1 MSAASDRERMTPAQ
15 AWANLKAGNERF
27 VEGKPEHPNQG
38 IDRRES
44 LAGGQAPNVVLFGC
58 SDSRVAAEMI
68 FDQGLGDM
76 FVVRTAG
83 HIIDS
88 SVLGSLEFATELL
101 DVPLIAILGHDS
113 CGAVGSTVE
122 SLNGLTIPGGYIRDI
137 VERVGPSIL
146 AARAKGKTRLDE
158 FEAEHVVETG
168 RLLMQRS
175 LLIKERVD
183 RGEVA
188 IVGLTYHLADG
199 RVSLRDALGEIGEAS
214 AESIDG

>member
-1 MSAASDRERMTPAQ
+1 MSGTSTRITPAQ
-15 AWANLKAGNERF
+15 AWNNLKAGNERF
-27 VEGKPEHPNQG
+27 VAGEPDHPNQG
-38 IDRRES
+38 IVHRAV
-44 LAGGQAPNVVLFGC
+44 LADGQSPNVVLFGC

-101 DVPLIAILGHDS
+101 TVPLIAILGHDS
-113 CGAVGSTVE
+113 CGAVGSTVA
-122 SLNGLTIPGGYIRDI
+122 SLNDLTIPGGYIRDI

-146 AARAKGKTRLDE
+146 SARAKGKTRLDE

-175 LLIKERVD
+175 LLIKQRVD
-183 RGEVA
+183 RGDVA

-199 RVSLRDALGEIGEAS
+199 RVSLRSVLGDVADEPGEPV
-214 AESIDG
+214 EV

>member
-1 MSAASDRERMTPAQ
+1 
-15 AWANLKAGNERF
+15 
-27 VEGKPEHPNQG
+27 
-38 IDRRES
+38 
-44 LAGGQAPNVVLFGC
+44 
-58 SDSRVAAEMI
+58 MI

-101 DVPLIAILGHDS
+101 NVPLIAILGHDS
-113 CGAVGSTVE
+113 CGAVGSTVA
-122 SLNGLTIPGGYIRDI
+122 SLNDLTIPGGYIRDI

-146 AARAKGKTRLDE
+146 SARAKGKTRLDE

-175 LLIKERVD
+175 LLIKKRVD
-183 RGEVA
+183 AGEAA
-188 IVGLTYHLADG
+188 IVALTYHLADG
-199 RVSLRDALGEIGEAS
+199 RVSLRGAIGDVHDAPSEPVEV
-214 AESIDG
+214 

>member
-1 MSAASDRERMTPAQ
+1 MA
-15 AWANLKAGNERF
+15 
-27 VEGKPEHPNQG
+27 GKPEHPNQG
-38 IDRRES
+38 IDHRAV
-44 LAGGQAPNVVLFGC
+44 LAAGQAPNVVLFGC

-101 DVPLIAILGHDS
+101 HVPLIAILGHDS
-113 CGAVGSTVE
+113 CGAVGSTVA
-122 SLNGLTIPGGYIRDI
+122 SLNDLTIPGGYIRDI
-137 VERVGPSIL
+137 IERVGPSIL
-146 AARAKGKTRLDE
+146 SARAKGKTRLDE

-175 LLIKERVD
+175 QLIRQRVD
-183 RGEVA
+183 SGEVA
-188 IVGLTYHLADG
+188 ILGLTYHLADG
-199 RVSLRDALGEIGEAS
+199 RVALRDVLGDVDDQP
-214 AESIDG
+214 AEPDEV

>member
-1 MSAASDRERMTPAQ
+1 MSAASQRLTPAQ

-27 VEGKPEHPNQG
+27 VAGKPEHPNQG
-38 IDRRES
+38 IDHRAV
-44 LAGGQAPNVVLFGC
+44 LAAGQAPNVVLFGC

-101 DVPLIAILGHDS
+101 HVPLIAILGHDS
-113 CGAVGSTVE
+113 CGAVGSTVA
-122 SLNGLTIPGGYIRDI
+122 SLNDLTIPGGYIRDI
-137 VERVGPSIL
+137 IERVGPSIL
-146 AARAKGKTRLDE
+146 SARAKGKTRLDE

-175 LLIKERVD
+175 QLIRQRVD
-183 RGEVA
+183 SGEVA
-188 IVGLTYHLADG
+188 ILGLTYHLADG
-199 RVSLRDALGEIGEAS
+199 RVALRDVLGDVDDQP
-214 AESIDG
+214 AEPDEV

>member
-1 MSAASDRERMTPAQ
+1 M
-15 AWANLKAGNERF
+15 
-27 VEGKPEHPNQG
+27 
-38 IDRRES
+38 
-44 LAGGQAPNVVLFGC
+44 VLFGC

-101 DVPLIAILGHDS
+101 NVPLIAILGHDS
-113 CGAVGSTVE
+113 CGAVGSTVK
-122 SLNGLTIPGGYIRDI
+122 SLEDLTIPSGYIRDI

-158 FEAEHVVETG
+158 FEAEHVIETG
-168 RLLMQRS
+168 RLLLQRS

-199 RVSLRDALGEIGEAS
+199 RVSLRSALGEIGDVPGDPVEP
-214 AESIDG
+214 

>member
-1 MSAASDRERMTPAQ
+1 M
-15 AWANLKAGNERF
+15 
-27 VEGKPEHPNQG
+27 
-38 IDRRES
+38 
-44 LAGGQAPNVVLFGC
+44 VLFGC

-101 DVPLIAILGHDS
+101 EVPLIAILGHDS
-113 CGAVGSTVE
+113 CGAVAATVE
-122 SLNGLTIPGGYIRDI
+122 SLDDLVIPGGYVRDI

-146 AARAKGKTRLDE
+146 SARAKGKTRIDE

-175 LLIKERVD
+175 LLIKQRVD
-183 RGEVA
+183 RGQVA

-199 RVSLRDALGEIGEAS
+199 RVSLRSALGDVDDAPSEPVEP
-214 AESIDG
+214 

>member
-1 MSAASDRERMTPAQ
+1 MTTASQRVTPAQ
-15 AWANLKAGNERF
+15 AWAELKAGNIRF
-27 VEGKPEHPNQG
+27 VAGEPDHPNQG
-38 IDRRES
+38 IDRRAV
-44 LAGGQAPNVVLFGC
+44 LAEGQAPATVLFGC

-101 DVPLIAILGHDS
+101 NVPLIAILGHDS
-113 CGAVGSTVE
+113 CGAVGSTVA
-122 SLNGLTIPGGYIRDI
+122 SLNDLTIPGGYVRDI

-146 AARAKGKTRLDE
+146 SARSKGKSRLDE

-175 LLIKERVD
+175 LLIKGRVD
-183 RGEVA
+183 AGEVA
-188 IVGLTYHLADG
+188 IVGLTYHLAEG
-199 RVSLRDALGEIGEAS
+199 RVALRSVIGDVGDEPGEPVEV
-214 AESIDG
+214 

>member
-1 MSAASDRERMTPAQ
+1 MRAASSRQTPAQ

-27 VEGKPEHPNQG
+27 VADDPEHPNQG
-38 IDRRES
+38 IGRRAV
-44 LAGGQAPNVVLFGC
+44 LAGGQAPSVVLFGC

-101 DVPLIAILGHDS
+101 EVPLIAILGHDS
-113 CGAVGSTVE
+113 CGAVAATVE
-122 SLNGLTIPGGYIRDI
+122 SLDDLVIPGGYVRDI

-146 AARAKGKTRLDE
+146 SARAKGKTRIDE

-175 LLIKERVD
+175 LLIKQRVD
-183 RGEVA
+183 RGQVA

-199 RVSLRDALGEIGEAS
+199 RVSLRSALGDVDDAPSEPVEP
-214 AESIDG
+214 